1 MSIKINFIDGNS
13 LIVPKDELTQLQI
26 QQILQWFES
35 EGSPIISFTVGD
47 ITHNLPRH
55 AIYNILYDI

>member
-1 MSIKINFIDGNS
+1 MSVKINFIDGNY
-13 LIVPKDELTQLQI
+13 LMIPKDELTQLQI